1 MAIAVGR
8 DLTDLASPELTADPY
23 PYFRSLRETD
33 PVHWNARHGAWLVT
47 TYRDVVA
54 GFRDKRLSS
63 NRLQEYRRR
72 RLTDHERAT
81 LGESFAVLESW
92 MVFQDEPDHKR
103 LRGIVSKA
111 FTPRRLAL
119 MEQDVHEVVSG
130 AVDALRRRMKGSP
143 GEPVDLLNDFAY
155 EIPAT
160 VICRMLNVPEEHQD
174 RFIAWSDDLVAV
186 ISGDVGVADRNERA
200 HRAVVALE
208 EYLTERIDASRHLE
222 DGGLLAD
229 IVAAEADGDR
239 LSRTEV
245 IATAILLLFAG
256 HRTTACLI
264 ANGFNA
270 LMRHPDQYGLLR
282 SDPSLVNNAVDEILR
297 WEGHTKLSVRIVA
310 EDFEWDDQN
319 LRTGERVFLVQL
331 SANRDEAEFADAD
344 RFDLRREN
352 TMRHVGFGNGIHH
365 CLGAALARMEAR
377 ATFTNMLGQLPVME
391 PVESRPRWVPT
402 LISRTQ
408 SALPVRIRS
417 GA

>member
-1 MAIAVGR
+1 MSVAVGR
-8 DLTDLASPELTADPY
+8 DLTDLSSPELTADPH
-23 PYFRSLRETD
+23 PYFRSLRESR

-47 TYRDVVA
+47 TYQDVVA

-72 RLTDHERAT
+72 RLTDEERAT
-81 LGESFAVLESW
+81 LGTSFAILESW

-103 LRGIVSKA
+103 LRGIVQQA

-119 MEQDVHEVVSG
+119 MEQDVAEVVSG
-130 AVDALRRRMKGSP
+130 AVDALRRRVERNS
-143 GEPVDLLNDFAY
+143 GEPFDLLNEFAY

-186 ISGDVGVADRNERA
+186 ISGDVGVVDRNALA

-208 EYLTERIDASRHLE
+208 AYLSERIDAAGHAE

-229 IVAAEADGDR
+229 IVAAEADGER
-239 LSRTEV
+239 LTRTEV

-270 LMRHPDQYGLLR
+270 LMRHPDQYEMLR
-282 SDPSLVNNAVDEILR
+282 SDPSPVNNAVDEFLR

-310 EDFEWDDQN
+310 EDFEWGGQT

-331 SANRDEAEFADAD
+331 SANRDDAEFADPD
-344 RFDLRREN
+344 RFDIRREN
-352 TMRHVGFGNGIHH
+352 SLRHVGFGYGIHH
-365 CLGAALARMEAR
+365 CLGSALARMEAR
-377 ATFTNMLGQLPVME
+377 ATFTAMLEHLPVLE
-391 PVESRPRWVPT
+391 PVEAQPRWVPT
-402 LISRTQ
+402 LVSRTQ
-408 SALPVRIRS
+408 SALPVRIRA
-417 GA
+417 GG